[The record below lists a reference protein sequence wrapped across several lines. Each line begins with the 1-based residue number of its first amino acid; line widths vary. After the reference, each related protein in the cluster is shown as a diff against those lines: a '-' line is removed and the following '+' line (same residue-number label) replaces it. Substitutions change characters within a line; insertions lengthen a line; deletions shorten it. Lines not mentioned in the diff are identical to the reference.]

1 MRIGNSLNYVGNKVT
16 YLLTSI
22 VPYSDLP
29 SQKNFSV
36 IDH

>member
-1 MRIGNSLNYVGNKVT
+1 MRIGNSLNYAGNKVT
-16 YLLTSI
+16 YLLTCI

-29 SQKNFSV
+29 SEKKFSA

>member
-22 VPYSDLP
+22 VLYSDLP
-29 SQKNFSV
+29 SEKNFSA
-36 IDH
+36 IGY

>member
-22 VPYSDLP
+22 VPYSHLP
-29 SQKNFSV
+29 SEKEFST